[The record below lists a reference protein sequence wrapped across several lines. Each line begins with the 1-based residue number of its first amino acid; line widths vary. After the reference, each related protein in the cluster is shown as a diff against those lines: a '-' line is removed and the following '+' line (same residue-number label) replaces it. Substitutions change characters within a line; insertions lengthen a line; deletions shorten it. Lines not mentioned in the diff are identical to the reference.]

1 MRRRHHRSH
10 TRRLRAAVLAV
21 ALLAGTFLLTA
32 AAAADETDLGAI
44 GFGSIV
50 VDNVRE
56 HVLVSG
62 PSANV
67 VDVLGF
73 SGEPIATIPG
83 VYDARGMVIKGDTLF
98 VAESAAGTIAEI
110 NLKTLTLDKGPLA
123 TGLHNPRWLAIAGGE
138 LWVTTGSGYGWGGLA
153 SVNLKSHEVRQFEE
167 DAYYEPDLATPTAD
181 HDELLLASDGVSPGS
196 IYRLNVSSGAPV
208 VAASATGLNQ
218 ENIDDLAV
226 SPNGKRVIPA
236 AGWPYDFEELGASAL
251 KPDGVIYP
259 GETYPSAVAV
269 SGRRAN
275 LVATGLASAFGPD
288 IRVDPI
294 GSATPIFE
302 ATTYGLQET
311 HSVEPHGLAL
321 SASGKE
327 LFAAYF
333 NDVYGDE
340 TLLSAFEVPGD

>member
-1 MRRRHHRSH
+1 
-10 TRRLRAAVLAV
+10 
-21 ALLAGTFLLTA
+21 
-32 AAAADETDLGAI
+32 
-44 GFGSIV
+44 
-50 VDNVRE
+50 
-56 HVLVSG
+56 VLVSG

-67 VDVLGF
+67 VDVLSY
-73 SGEPIATIPG
+73 SGEPIATIVG
-83 VYDARGMVIKGDTLF
+83 VYGARGMVIKGHTLF
-98 VAESAAGTIAEI
+98 VAESMAGAIVEI
-110 NLKTLTLDKGPLA
+110 NLKTLTLDKVPLA

-153 SVNLKSHEVRQFEE
+153 SVNLMSHAVRQFEE
-167 DAYYEPDLATPTAD
+167 DAYYEPDLATTPAD

-208 VAASATGLNQ
+208 AASSARGLTQ
-218 ENIDDLAV
+218 ENIEELAV

-236 AGWPYDFEELGASAL
+236 SGWPYDFEELDASTL

-259 GETYPSAVAV
+259 GEAYPSAVAV

-302 ATTYGLQET
+302 ATTYDLQET

-321 SASGKE
+321 STSGKE
-327 LFAAYF
+327 LFAVYF

-340 TLLSAFEVPGD
+340 TLLSAFEVP